1 MAGWAY
7 LVRPDKEVVTEAIV
21 NEDGLDPGT
30 GACLAH
36 VTGDGSAEVLVVSS
50 TASSRGGAMGKTLRT
65 VTNDDVND
73 AFEDG
78 SYLSEDDDR
87 LLAYLDVLCS
97 TRIRNDANRLLA
109 NNRCITL
116 NAVLTKR
123 FVERSNRTTTFLAKV
138 VVVLTGLAVLVGGAQ
153 LFFLFAGTSG

>member
-1 MAGWAY
+1 
-7 LVRPDKEVVTEAIV
+7 
-21 NEDGLDPGT
+21 
-30 GACLAH
+30 
-36 VTGDGSAEVLVVSS
+36 
-50 TASSRGGAMGKTLRT
+50 MGRTLRT
-65 VTNDDVND
+65 VTHDDVNA

-87 LLAYLDVLCS
+87 LLAYLDVLCW
-97 TRIRNDANRLLA
+97 TRIRSDANRLLA

-123 FVERSNRTTTFLAKV
+123 FVERSNRTTTFLAWV

-153 LFFLFAGTSG
+153 LFFLLAGTSG

>member
-1 MAGWAY
+1 
-7 LVRPDKEVVTEAIV
+7 
-21 NEDGLDPGT
+21 
-30 GACLAH
+30 
-36 VTGDGSAEVLVVSS
+36 
-50 TASSRGGAMGKTLRT
+50 MGRTRRT

-73 AFEDG
+73 AFEDR

-97 TRIRNDANRLLA
+97 TRILSDANRLLA

-123 FVERSNRTTTFLAKV
+123 FVERSNRTTTFLARV

-153 LFFLFAGTSG
+153 LFFLLAELPASMCVLTGNRLSVGQSTA